1 MEKKVDEKP
10 WGRFQSTYMRE
21 MSAPLKKEDYTCATR
36 HGVRDGQAKAKSDV
50 TTRFKFPTGVSA
62 YEIEYGHGKPPA
74 LEDYG
79 DSKQPSND
87 HSVACASL
95 AGYNTTY
102 HDQSFV
108 LQHQNEPEEKR
119 YRKDDEKLNHKAHE
133 DVSKEQSR
141 HIFGPWNHTGTNA
154 EDIFIQRDRVKR
166 AQKGTYYLPGYMGHE
181 PMHNPPS
188 TTAFDRRSPE
198 KEKMLL
204 YDLDQY
210 SRELW
215 PHYKGHKPQALVN
228 VKNTPSP
235 TKQTTYGYT
244 NSMMQRQQD
253 WESAHRLTKPRIPN
267 PQKRGGTKTFF
278 TQGTSGTTSA
288 NGVLMA
294 EKYYSFVRPL
304 EGTLVSFAADKALAS
319 RYLE

>member
-1 MEKKVDEKP
+1 MKKKDGEKP
-10 WGRFQSTYMRE
+10 LGRFQSTYMRE
-21 MSAPLKKEDYTCATR
+21 IGASLKRDDYTCATR
-36 HGVRDGQAKAKSDV
+36 HGVRDAEAKAKTDV

-62 YEIEYGHGKPPA
+62 YE
-74 LEDYG
+74 
-79 DSKQPSND
+79 
-87 HSVACASL
+87 
-95 AGYNTTY
+95 
-102 HDQSFV
+102 
-108 LQHQNEPEEKR
+108 
-119 YRKDDEKLNHKAHE
+119 
-133 DVSKEQSR
+133 
-141 HIFGPWNHTGTNA
+141 HIFGPWNHTGTA
-154 EDIFIQRDRVKR
+154 TEDIFIQKDRVNR
-166 AQKGTYYLPGYMGHE
+166 AQKGMYYLPGYMGHE

-188 TTAFDRRSPE
+188 STAFDRRSPE

-228 VKNTPSP
+228 VKNTPVP

-244 NSMMQRQQD
+244 NYMMQRQQD
-253 WESAHRLTKPRIPN
+253 WANAHRLTKPRIPN